1 MVEGVIVHGSPID
14 QAWAVLK
21 AAEKPDLRNT
31 LTQQPQQEPQQ
42 EPQEYSDPANFRQT
56 SLTEFGLEMP
66 EQEQEQPQFSGIEQ
80 LPGMA
85 RRASKG
91 ALYGLANTALDAM
104 RRGRRES
111 RQNTRDAM
119 NINYQ
124 TTSPEKSS
132 FMFGAGA
139 S

>member
-1 MVEGVIVHGSPID
+1 MTSPID

-21 AAEKPDLRNT
+21 AGEKPDLRNT
-31 LTQQPQQEPQQ
+31 LTQQPQQEQEPQQ

-66 EQEQEQPQFSGIEQ
+66 EQEQEQPSRPQ
-80 LPGMA
+80 LQGVEHLPWMLRQVAEGTG
-85 RRASKG
+85 K
-91 ALYGLANTALDAM
+91 GLANTALDAM

>member
-1 MVEGVIVHGSPID
+1 
-14 QAWAVLK
+14 
-21 AAEKPDLRNT
+21 
-31 LTQQPQQEPQQ
+31 
-42 EPQEYSDPANFRQT
+42 
-56 SLTEFGLEMP
+56 MP

-132 FMFGAGA
+132 FMCGAGA